1 MLICPQCQ
9 FDNPDNNKFCQN
21 CGKSLSFKICPQ
33 CSDRV
38 AVNQYECDNCGT
50 KTGVVWRAIIAQVL
64 NRNTLAVTNDV
75 EISETTEDS
84 TVNNAEVRQIEA
96 STDPEVNNNDAEVR
110 QIEASTVNDAEV
122 SRTIEARI
130 TNYELRITNYEVNDA
145 QIPLTVGSYLDPQQR
160 YQVIE
165 LLPQLDPNQWQCK
178 VLDCQPFQI
187 SLIRADTSGKIELP
201 ELAKT
206 YITLH
211 SQLGEKIPTVHE
223 AWQLDNKQI
232 VLISDRSFDRQISE
246 AWHDNQ
252 TTPVQIW
259 QWLSDMTELWAVLT
273 PWNLRRSV
281 LELAN
286 VQVNAKGVLGLQ
298 CLYVEAT
305 DRTLT
310 LQNLGSVWQQLFQES
325 QRTKVGALVDLLA
338 DLHLGKIEVV
348 EDLRSRLEIV
358 ANELQAAGITPPVSS
373 VDSGSPQ
380 ADITT
385 SYQPAPTILQ
395 TNESPS
401 TFMQIDDT
409 PTIVLPMQLV
419 SLDDAGLTDVGGQR
433 QHNEDCFGIETA
445 INKLEFP
452 KGRNI
457 QARGLYIL
465 CDGMGGHAGGEVAS
479 SMAVRTLQQYF
490 QTHWQSSQ
498 LPSEESIREAVQLA
512 NKAIYD
518 ANQQDSRSGV
528 GRMGTTLVLVLLQDN
543 QVAVAHVGDSRLYR
557 LSRKQGLEQVTLDH
571 EVGQREILRGVE
583 PAIAYARPDAYQ
595 LTQALGPRDENYIHP
610 DVQFLELNEDTLLVL
625 ASDGLSDNNLIE
637 HYWQT
642 HLDPLLSSSSN
653 LEQGVN
659 ALIDLANQYNGH
671 DNITAVVIRAKV
683 APKQQ
688 APQV

>member
-21 CGKSLSFKICPQ
+21 CGKSLTYMICPQ

-38 AVNQYECDNCGT
+38 ALNQYQCDNCGT
-50 KTGVVWRAIIAQVL
+50 KTGNVWRAISQESQRDSNITSKST
-64 NRNTLAVTNDV
+64 NPPLAVG
-75 EISETTEDS
+75 E
-84 TVNNAEVRQIEA
+84 
-96 STDPEVNNNDAEVR
+96 
-110 QIEASTVNDAEV
+110 
-122 SRTIEARI
+122 
-130 TNYELRITNYEVNDA
+130 
-145 QIPLTVGSYLDPQQR
+145 YLDSQQR
-160 YQVIE
+160 YQIIE
-165 LLPQLDPNQWQCK
+165 VLPQLAPTQWQYK
-178 VLDCQPFQI
+178 VLDCQPFQL
-187 SLIRADTSGKIELP
+187 SLLKADTGGKIDLP
-201 ELAKT
+201 ELAQT
-206 YITLH
+206 YLNLQ
-211 SQLGEKIPTVHE
+211 SQLGDKIPAVHE
-223 AWQLDNKQI
+223 TWQFENKQI
-232 VLISDRSFDRQISE
+232 VLISDRSNWQQISD
-246 AWHDNQ
+246 AWHDKQ
-252 TTPVQIW
+252 TTPAQIW
-259 QWLSDMTELWAVLT
+259 QWLSDMTELWVALT
-273 PWNLRRSV
+273 PWHLRQS
-281 LELAN
+281 LLDLTN
-286 VQVNAKGVLGLQ
+286 IQVNAGALGLQ
-298 CLYVEAT
+298 GLYVEAT
-305 DRTLT
+305 SNSLT
-310 LQNLGSVWQQLFQES
+310 LQDLGKVWQQLFQES

-338 DLHLGKIEVV
+338 DLQAGKIQEV
-348 EDLRSRLEIV
+348 EDLRSRLETV
-358 ANELQAAGITPPVSS
+358 AKEQQASITSPIPPIATT
-373 VDSGSPQ
+373 GEP

-385 SYQPAPTILQ
+385 SYLPAPTVLQ
-395 TNESPS
+395 TDESPS

-409 PTIVLPMQLV
+409 PTVVLPMQLV

-479 SMAVRTLQQYF
+479 SMAVRTIQQYF
-490 QTHWQSSQ
+490 QTNWQSGQ

-557 LSRKQGLEQVTLDH
+557 LNRKQGLEQVTLDH

-595 LTQALGPRDENYIHP
+595 LTQALGPRDQNYIHP
-610 DVQFLELNEDTLLVL
+610 DVKFLELNEDTLLIL
-625 ASDGLSDNNLIE
+625 ASDGLSDNNLVE

-642 HLDPLLSSSSN
+642 HLEPLLSSSSN
-653 LEQGVN
+653 LEQGVT

-688 APQV
+688 PPQI